1 LKRQFFHKSYFFL
14 VLVLL
19 SFGAAAQYR
28 VQGNVY
34 DSSRTYPIQSVTILA
49 TNGKIAVTDSNGH
62 YQVDVGEKDSIWFS
76 FLGKPTPKYPVSKIA
91 DVNHFDLALRLK
103 IDVMQEVVIRTRHYI
118 SDSLQNRRD
127 YARVF
132 NYERPNVSTM
142 TSMGPMGAG
151 IDVNELIRLFQ
162 FRKNKSMIRFRERLE
177 AEEKEKF
184 VDRRFNKVLVRSLTG
199 LDENDLQDF
208 MRSYRPTYE
217 FTAGT
222 SDYDFR
228 FFIKLAAEQFKKAKV
243 I

>member
-1 LKRQFFHKSYFFL
+1 LFFVFL
-14 VLVLL
+14 G
-19 SFGAAAQYR
+19 FGAGAQYK

-62 YQVDVGEKDSIWFS
+62 YQLDVGEKDSIWFS
-76 FLGKPTPKYPVSKIA
+76 FQGKPTPKYPVSKIA

-103 IDVMQEVVIRTRHYI
+103 MDVMQEVVVRTRRYMN
-118 SDSLQNRRD
+118 DSLQNRRD
-127 YARVF
+127 YAKVF
-132 NYERPNVSTM
+132 NYERPSLGTM
-142 TSMGPMGAG
+142 TSIGPMGAG

-162 FRKNKSMIRFRERLE
+162 FRKNKSMLRFQERLE
-177 AEEKEKF
+177 AEEREKF

-199 LDENDLQDF
+199 LDETELQDF

-222 SDYDFR
+222 NDYDFR